1 MILLILLQLAAEVY
15 VVSLRG
21 FVVHIRAAVGQNA
34 LVGMKERPATVPHT
48 V

>member
-21 FVVHIRAAVGQNA
+21 FVAHITAAVRQNA